1 MTGFAY
7 KDYDKNGNYIWII
20 DDVDMDD
27 LLALDPDNTIIPVN
41 YLFSVVSD
49 KALMTATEGLYDV
62 IKDFI
67 LGTTGIKI
75 TTNEARFIDKSKGF
89 DKDLR
94 DIDLC
99 YFIVTPST
107 GL

>member
-27 LLALDPDNTIIPVN
+27 LLALDSDNTIIPVN

-49 KALMTATEGLYDV
+49 KALMTATEGLYDI